1 MCVLHCVILNVSH
14 QVVALRVVLHF
25 ALNVI
30 LGVTQSVRLGA
41 MLVVMLTFTLSVTP
55 DFVLGVG
62 GHLGQH
68 SFDNPGAL
76 SPKMSCSVILPLFI
90 IS

>member
-14 QVVALRVVLHF
+14 QDVALGVVLHF

-41 MLVVMLTFTLSVTP
+41 MLVVMLTVTLSVAP

-68 SFDNPGAL
+68 S
-76 SPKMSCSVILPLFI
+76 KMSCSVILQRILK
-90 IS
+90 

>member
-1 MCVLHCVILNVSH
+1 MQCVCFALCHTD
-14 QVVALRVVLHF
+14 VALEVVLRF
-25 ALNVI
+25 SLNVI

-68 SFDNPGAL
+68 SFDNPGAI